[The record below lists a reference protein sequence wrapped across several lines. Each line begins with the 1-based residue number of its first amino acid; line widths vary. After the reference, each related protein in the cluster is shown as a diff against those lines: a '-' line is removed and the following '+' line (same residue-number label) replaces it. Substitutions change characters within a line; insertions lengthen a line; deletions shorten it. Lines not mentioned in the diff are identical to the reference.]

1 MDYLSTRGGSPAAS
15 FERIALDGLAPDG
28 GLYVPR
34 DYPQVSADEL
44 RRWRGLPY
52 AALAF
57 EVLRKFAPT
66 LPADALRSSLADTY
80 DARTFGSA
88 EVTPLHTLQPGLHLL
103 RLSNGPTL
111 AFKDIAMQWLG
122 RLFEHLLARDGGTL
136 TILGATSG
144 DTGPA
149 AEHALRG
156 RRGLTV
162 FMLSPQ
168 GRMSPFQRAQMY
180 SLTDANIVNLAVDGS
195 FDDCQALVK
204 TLSAD
209 ADFRRRLR
217 LGAINSINWARLAA
231 QLVYYFK
238 AWLAVTEGD
247 GQPVSFAVPS
257 GNFGNACAGHVA
269 RCMGLPIHSL
279 VVATNENDVLD
290 EFFRSGRYRPR
301 ALARE
306 TSSPSMDI
314 SRASNLERFVFD
326 VAGRDPDRL
335 RALWSRLASDGEIDL
350 QREGCWGEAARF
362 GFLSGTS
369 THADRLR
376 TIRAAWQQHGL
387 EIDPHTAD
395 GLYVGLR
402 HREPGV
408 PLVCLETAL
417 PAKFEATMAEALGR
431 PPARPA
437 GFDGLEARPQRCIS
451 VGNDAE
457 ALRRLMLEHVARG

>member
-1 MDYLSTRGGSPAAS
+1 MDYISTRGHSPAIS
-15 FERIALDGLAPDG
+15 FEQAALAGLAPDA

-34 DYPQVSADEL
+34 HYPQVSADEL

-57 EVLRKFAPT
+57 EILRKFAPG
-66 LPADALRSSLADTY
+66 LPADALKALLD
-80 DARTFGSA
+80 DAYSA
-88 EVTPLHTLQPGLHLL
+88 EVFGHDDITPLHTLEPGLHLL

-122 RLFEHLLARDGGTL
+122 RLFEHLLAREGGRL

-144 DTGPA
+144 DTGAA
-149 AEHALRG
+149 AEYALRG
-156 RRGLTV
+156 RRGLAV

-180 SLTDANIVNLAVDGS
+180 SRAVDGS

-209 ADFRRRLR
+209 LGFKQHMR
-217 LGAINSINWARLAA
+217 LGAVNSINWARLAA
-231 QLVYYFK
+231 QVVYYFK
-238 AWLAVTEGD
+238 AWLALSPEG

-257 GNFGNACAGHVA
+257 GNFGNVCAGHVA
-269 RCMGLPIHSL
+269 RCMGLPIHRL
-279 VVATNENDVLD
+279 IVATNENDVLD
-290 EFFRSGRYRPR
+290 EFFRTGRYRPR
-301 ALARE
+301 AVAAE

-314 SRASNLERFVFD
+314 SKASNLERFVFD
-326 VAGRDPDRL
+326 LVGRDPQRL
-335 RALWSRLASDGEIDL
+335 GALWARLAAAGEIDL
-350 QREGCWGEAARF
+350 VREGCWGEAERF
-362 GFLSGTS
+362 GFVSGAS

-376 TIRAAWQQHGL
+376 TIRGVWQRHGV

-395 GLYVGLR
+395 GVHVGLR

-417 PAKFEATMAEALGR
+417 PAKFEATMLEALGR

-437 GFDGLEARPQRCIS
+437 AFDGLESRPQRFMRI
-451 VGNDAE
+451 GNDAE
-457 ALRRLMLEHVARG
+457 ALRRLISGGAARG